1 MFKILGLNLQY
12 RHGQCMQTFL
22 LNFTRILEKNPK
34 IYASLIAGI
43 VLCLM
48 LFVVEAIHIQN
59 IVEAL
64 QTKDQTMLRAAVEP
78 LSTRYTWSR
87 VFILII
93 AVVWSSIEYNKTK
106 KQLGF

>member
-1 MFKILGLNLQY
+1 
-12 RHGQCMQTFL
+12 MQTFL

-34 IYASLIAGI
+34 IYASLIVGI

-59 IVEAL
+59 IIEAL
-64 QTKDQTMLRAAVEP
+64 QTKDQAVMRAVVEP

-87 VFILII
+87 VLILIVAI
-93 AVVWSSIEYNKTK
+93 VWSSLEYHKTK
-106 KQLGF
+106 KQLGL